1 MLKIVA
7 KFVKTTRL
15 RVSTGRAR
23 PPPKRDELIGVSAL
37 PQQIK
42 PAQTTF
48 WMDVEICQE
57 LSSWQIIELSDC
69 HVNFQHYE

>member
-1 MLKIVA
+1 MLKIIA
-7 KFVKTTRL
+7 KFVKTKKL
-15 RVSTGRAR
+15 RGPSAT
-23 PPPKRDELIGVSAL
+23 KRDELIGVSAL